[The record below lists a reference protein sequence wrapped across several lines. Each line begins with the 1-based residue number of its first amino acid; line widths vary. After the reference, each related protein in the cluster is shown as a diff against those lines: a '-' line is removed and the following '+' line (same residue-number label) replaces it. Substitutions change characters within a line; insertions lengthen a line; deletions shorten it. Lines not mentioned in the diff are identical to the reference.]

1 MKNIKLTICSIILT
15 LAAGCGGGSSGGG
28 GSTPVDPNPP
38 PVGGIGRTGVALGP
52 ISTFGSV
59 VVNGV
64 RYDTSSAVFTI
75 NGVSGSQDDL
85 RVGQVI
91 TVEGTIDDNG
101 VDGDADAVNFD
112 DNVKGPIESI
122 DVALNQIVVL
132 GQTVLIN
139 PETSFDDSFGT
150 ASIAGLAEGDIVEV
164 SGLVDANGRITAT
177 RIELKPADTEFEVL
191 GIVSNHDMAS
201 FLFNINDL
209 VVDYSGAT
217 LDNFSGGQIA
227 DGDFV
232 EAKGMSVSPAGE
244 LIATRVE
251 LKNALPNLADGVHV
265 EIQGFITRFDP
276 AQDFSAQ
283 DFDVTGFPVTTTA
296 STVYEGGDAA
306 DLGLN
311 IKVEVEGDVDGNGVL
326 VATKVDIRRA
336 KAVRA
341 TANVDS
347 VDAGA
352 NSLVLLGITVSVD
365 ALTRL
370 EDKSDADIRPLTL
383 ADINAGDYVEVR
395 GDEFPAGSGDIL
407 ATILEREDADTE
419 AILQGFV
426 ETITDPSFTILGV
439 SVQTGGGTIF
449 RDLNDN
455 VITSAN
461 FFDQLT
467 PNSLVKAKG
476 TEVSDTVIS
485 ADEVEFE
492 LEF

>member
-1 MKNIKLTICSIILT
+1 MKNINLIICSIILT
-15 LAAGCGGGSSGGG
+15 LAARCGGSSGG
-28 GSTPVDPNPP
+28 GSTPVDSNPP
-38 PVGGIGRTGVALGP
+38 PVGGIGRTGVAVGP

-64 RYDTSSAVFTI
+64 RYETGSAVFTI
-75 NGVSGSQDDL
+75 NGVAGSQDDL

-91 TVEGTIDDNG
+91 TIEGTIDDNG
-101 VDGDADAVNFD
+101 VDGDADEVNFD

-122 DVALNQIVVL
+122 DIALSQIVVL

-139 PETSFDDSFGT
+139 PETSFDDSISP
-150 ASIAGLAEGDIVEV
+150 ASIDGLTVDDIIEV

-177 RIELKPADTEFEVL
+177 RIESKPAGTELEVL
-191 GIVSNHDMAS
+191 GNVSNLDSAN
-201 FLFNINDL
+201 FLFNINNL

-217 LDNFSGGQIA
+217 LDNFSGGQIT

-232 EAKGMSVSPAGE
+232 EAKGMSVGPAGE
-244 LIATRVE
+244 LIASRVE
-251 LKNALPNLADGVHV
+251 LKNTLPNVADGDHI
-265 EIQGFITRFDP
+265 EIQGFITRFV
-276 AQDFSAQ
+276 SAQ

-296 STVYEGGDAA
+296 NTVFEGGDVT
-306 DLGLN
+306 DLSLN

-347 VDAGA
+347 VNAGTD
-352 NSLVLLGITVSVD
+352 SLVVLGITVNVD

-370 EDKSDADIRPLTL
+370 EDKSDADVRPLTL
-383 ADINAGDYVEVR
+383 ADINAGDYIEVR
-395 GDEFPAGSGDIL
+395 GDEFPAGSGEIL

-419 AILQGFV
+419 AILQGFI

-439 SVQTGGGTIF
+439 TIQTGGGTVF
-449 RDLNDN
+449 RDVNDA
-455 VITSAN
+455 VISSTE
-461 FFDQLT
+461 FFNQVAS
-467 PNSLVKAKG
+467 NSLVKAKG
-476 TEVSDTVIS
+476 NEVSDTVIT
-485 ADEVEFE
+485 ATEVEFE